1 LSSTCRLDVFCRK
14 VETLEAPEV
23 TLNQGGP
30 NQEGI
35 MADILIIDDQACV
48 REIFAEE
55 LISEGHQVVTAGDVE
70 SVRGHLR
77 FSRPDLVLL
86 DLYLEGPNGID
97 VLQDIKRE
105 CPNLPVIILTA
116 YDSFRED
123 PRLSQAAG
131 YVIKSIF
138 FDELKEKVAD
148 VLTKQQV
155 PEEDTLVGPG
165 GVKSRLSYG

>member
-1 LSSTCRLDVFCRK
+1 
-14 VETLEAPEV
+14 
-23 TLNQGGP
+23 
-30 NQEGI
+30 

-105 CPNLPVIILTA
+105 RPKLPVIILTA

-148 VLTKQQV
+148 VLTKQQLHEKDF
-155 PEEDTLVGPG
+155 PALPS
-165 GVKSRLSYG
+165 GVRSVVAHVTDLRQECPITGIRQKRRKMR